1 MTTKQNKDAYLGN
14 ENLKSTN
21 VKIEWTEELLNEYMK
36 CQHDP
41 VYFIKKYVKIVHI
54 DDGLVP
60 FELYDFQERF
70 VQTIHDNRF
79 VISKFP
85 RQSGKSTTVIAY
97 ILHAALFNDKYNVA
111 IMANKLATARE
122 LLHRLQLAYEHLP
135 KWLQQGIMSWNKGS
149 LELENGSRISAYAT
163 SSSAVRGNAYNLIL
177 LDEFAHVP
185 FNIADEFFTS
195 VYPTIS
201 SGKTSKVIIV
211 STPLGMN
218 LFYKMWTDAVNK
230 RNEYVPVEVFWD
242 EVPGRDE
249 AWKEQTIRNTSEEK
263 FRQEFE
269 CDFVGSVHTLI
280 SPRKLKTL
288 SFINPVWTN
297 DEGLKMY
304 EKPVPNKVY
313 ILVVDTCRGTGND
326 YHAFSVIDITE
337 APYRVVATFRNN
349 ILPPVMYPTAI
360 ISTARMY
367 NNAFVLVELNDIG
380 AQVSDIIHNDF
391 EYEGLIVSSIKGRKG
406 QVVDGGFSS
415 QNLQRG
421 VKTTEPVKRLGCST
435 LKGLIEQSK
444 LIVEDYETVG
454 EMFTFVAS
462 KGSYEAEPG
471 HHDDLVMTLVLFAWL
486 TTQPYFKDLTGGNI
500 AMDMYSKEIKELEDD
515 MFFGFIDNGIHDPED
530 HSGGGWTPA

>member
-1 MTTKQNKDAYLGN
+1 MEEHRVNNQFEVLTPSGFKPFLGMRKVKKDSSIEITTD
-14 ENLKSTN
+14 
-21 VKIEWTEELLNEYMK
+21 
-36 CQHDP
+36 
-41 VYFIKKYVKIVHI
+41 
-54 DDGLVP
+54 
-60 FELYDFQERF
+60 
-70 VQTIHDNRF
+70 
-79 VISKFP
+79 
-85 RQSGKSTTVIAY
+85 
-97 ILHAALFNDKYNVA
+97 
-111 IMANKLATARE
+111 
-122 LLHRLQLAYEHLP
+122 
-135 KWLQQGIMSWNKGS
+135 KGS
-149 LELENGSRISAYAT
+149 LTCSKLHPMKLDDGSWISSELLAEGD
-163 SSSAVRGNAYNLIL
+163 IL
-177 LDEFAHVP
+177 LY
-185 FNIADEFFTS
+185 N
-195 VYPTIS
+195 
-201 SGKTSKVIIV
+201 
-211 STPLGMN
+211 
-218 LFYKMWTDAVNK
+218 
-230 RNEYVPVEVFWD
+230 
-242 EVPGRDE
+242 
-249 AWKEQTIRNTSEEK
+249 QEEK
-263 FRQEFE
+263 AKVESVKLVQEPIELFDLLE
-269 CDFVGSVHTLI
+269 VEGHEYFTNGLVSHNCDFVGSVHTLI

-391 EYEGLIVSSIKGRKG
+391 EYEGLIVSSVKGRKG

-462 KGSYEAEPG
+462 KGSFEAEPG